1 MEAIYRHGSAT
12 AWQVVQ
18 TMEDPPSRTAVR
30 TMLRILEDKGH
41 LTHHR
46 RGREYVYQP
55 TQPRRRAGRSALHRV
70 VDTFFNGSLK
80 DAVAAHL
87 SDPRAK
93 PDEAQLK
100 ELAQLIEQAR
110 RSGR

>member
-1 MEAIYRHGSAT
+1 MEVIYRLGTPT
-12 AWQVVQ
+12 ARQVVEA
-18 TMEDPPSRTAVR
+18 MEDPPSRTAVR
-30 TMLRILEDKGH
+30 TLLRILEDKGH
-41 LTHHR
+41 LTHSR
-46 RGREYVYQP
+46 RGREYVYEP
-55 TQPRRRAGRSALHRV
+55 TQPRRRAGRSALRRV
-70 VDTFFNGSLK
+70 VHTFFDGSLK

-100 ELAQLIEQAR
+100 ELAQLIAQAR